1 MFNPEEYFESIDQPD
16 KERCWEA
23 IGSYGEDADDPSFI
37 VLKISESAL
46 KNKDF
51 DDAELVEFADLGSWE
66 ALESALSKDE
76 IEKHKEDFEEVTTFV
91 VVLYCNGLYVTSAQG
106 D

>member
-1 MFNPEEYFESIDQPD
+1 MFNPKEYFESIDQSD
-16 KERCWEA
+16 KEACWEA
-23 IGSYGEDADDPSFI
+23 IGAYGEDAEDPSFI
-37 VLKISESAL
+37 VLQISESSL
-46 KNKDF
+46 NDKDF

-66 ALESALSKDE
+66 SLEGALPKDE
-76 IEKHKEDFEEVTTFV
+76 IEKHKEDFREVVTYV